1 MTNFFL
7 KGLTGSKEGQAIL
20 YKCKTIIKALGK
32 LAAEDK
38 DPVVSKESLLCL
50 VNLSAEEDGAA
61 VLLKSVKLITRI
73 QNLFYYFYCV
83 QCILTSVQISN
94 IDSKVS

>member
-1 MTNFFL
+1 MSFHI
-7 KGLTGSKEGQAIL
+7 GLTGSTEGQQL
-20 YKCKTIIKALGK
+20 LCKCGEIIAALGK

-61 VLLKSVKLITRI
+61 ALVKSVKMH
-73 QNLFYYFYCV
+73 
-83 QCILTSVQISN
+83 
-94 IDSKVS
+94 